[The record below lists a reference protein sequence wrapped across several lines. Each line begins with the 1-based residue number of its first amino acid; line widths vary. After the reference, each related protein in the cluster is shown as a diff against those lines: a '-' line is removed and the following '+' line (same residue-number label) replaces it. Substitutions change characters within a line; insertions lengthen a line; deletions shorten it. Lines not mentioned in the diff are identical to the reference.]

1 MRHVQMSMMWVVK
14 QCASLV
20 RGFPAG
26 IDKRRLPRLYRI
38 PTAQGWDAVAGRQTE
53 APVYILA
60 HELRHMHQQH
70 GYAVHGVR
78 SMALGGRAELRLAE
92 SVPAAARCAGQQCDG
107 PGTLCVFCT
116 RTVRTCCKVGSGV
129 GRLPGEVPPYGETL
143 DRRPR
148 DALEGIRYRVRAA
161 SVGVGQQWWCLDSV
175 RRHGSDC
182 PLGGEHSASRRE
194 GKRKRNSDRCSVQRR
209 IGFHVSRER
218 QTSRVSFH
226 ICHRRW
232 HDCGLGSC
240 YQFQ

>member
-1 MRHVQMSMMWVVK
+1 MSMMWVVK

-53 APVYILA
+53 APVYILG
-60 HELRHMHQQH
+60 HELRHMHQRH

-92 SVPAAARCAGQQCDG
+92 SVPAAARCAGQQCHG

-161 SVGVGQQWWCLDSV
+161 S
-175 RRHGSDC
+175 
-182 PLGGEHSASRRE
+182 
-194 GKRKRNSDRCSVQRR
+194 
-209 IGFHVSRER
+209 
-218 QTSRVSFH
+218 
-226 ICHRRW
+226 
-232 HDCGLGSC
+232 
-240 YQFQ
+240 